1 MYVCVQSG
9 SDKYQSLSQRDDSIL
24 RGKSSSSS
32 SSGRGP
38 VLDEVVNPLHS
49 ESVPSTTAVS
59 SPFERPP
66 QAPMKTQTSSGV
78 QADIS
83 TGGIASSA
91 GSGSGVGY
99 QKLEE
104 DTDELL

>member
-1 MYVCVQSG
+1 
-9 SDKYQSLSQRDDSIL
+9 
-24 RGKSSSSS
+24 
-32 SSGRGP
+32 
-38 VLDEVVNPLHS
+38 
-49 ESVPSTTAVS
+49 
-59 SPFERPP
+59 
-66 QAPMKTQTSSGV
+66 MKTQTSSGV

-91 GSGSGVGY
+91 GSGSGSGSGVGY